1 MLTTKQKKIAA
12 AAEPRNEITGAD
24 FKALRGKSRPKKARP
39 KMAGAMGYG
48 NSNKKE
54 MV

>member
-1 MLTTKQKKIAA
+1 MLTAKQKKIAT
-12 AAEPRNEITGAD
+12 AAEPRNQITGAD
-24 FKALRGKSRPKKARP
+24 FKALRGKSRPSKARP
-39 KMAGAMGYG
+39 KMAKAMGYG

>member
-1 MLTTKQKKIAA
+1 MLTKKQKKIAA

-24 FKALRGKSRPKKARP
+24 FNTLRGKSRPKKARP
-39 KMAGAMGYG
+39 KMAGAMGLG

-54 MV
+54 IV

>member
-1 MLTTKQKKIAA
+1 MLTKKQQKIAA

-24 FKALRGKSRPKKARP
+24 FKTLRGKSRPKKARP
-39 KMAGAMGYG
+39 KMAGAMGLG

-54 MV
+54 IV

>member
-24 FKALRGKSRPKKARP
+24 FQTLRGKSRPKKARP

-48 NSNKKE
+48 KSKNKE
-54 MV
+54 IA